1 MNDKTLFQKFEKIK
15 KVDLIKF
22 VKYNFLIPQVKRAK
36 GAYII
41 PFKGAILE
49 IDKTAKLILN
59 GTIHFGINQLK
70 GSRAETYVRLAENSK
85 WICEEDV
92 LLFFG
97 TFIDVHR
104 DAMFESKFFSANTGS
119 VIVVGKHISLGHD
132 VMMGRNIVI
141 YDSDFHSIP
150 GNDGNPV
157 NFSKD
162 VII

>member
-1 MNDKTLFQKFEKIK
+1 MNDKTLFSKNLKKIK

-92 LLFFG
+92 LLFLAHSLMY
-97 TFIDVHR
+97 IEMQYLR
-104 DAMFESKFFSANTGS
+104 ANSFQQTQD
-119 VIVVGKHISLGHD
+119 L
-132 VMMGRNIVI
+132 
-141 YDSDFHSIP
+141 
-150 GNDGNPV
+150 
-157 NFSKD
+157 
-162 VII
+162 